1 VNGRLKPG
9 IGLAQAQADLN
20 GIANSLQKAY
30 PQIDGNLRVKVETQL
45 QYQTEFSPPRT
56 AFVIMLGLLSICV
69 LLVACAN
76 VAGLLLSRS
85 RARAREIAVRL
96 ALGAG
101 RGSLVRQLLTENLL
115 VAIGGGAVGLG
126 FAYGIVRFFGAIPL
140 PSDLPLKF
148 DVQLDHRALLFTVGA
163 SILSSFLFG
172 LIPALRATRPDLI
185 PALKAKDAV
194 ISKPSR
200 LWGRDLLV
208 GGQIALSFVLLI
220 VSAVLVEGFRADLI
234 RGPGFRIEHLF
245 LMSMNTSVTRYSAT
259 QQDQFYKELLDQTRL
274 APGVKSAA
282 LASAV
287 PLAMG
292 GATIGVVPEGYQLN
306 RGQEA
311 ITVFDNVVTD
321 GYFETMGIPIVDG
334 RSLLESD
341 KATTPAVAV
350 VNEQFAKHY
359 WPNQS
364 ALGKRFQLHNAAGR
378 LVAIVGIAKTTK
390 YLSISESPMDFVYLP
405 FAQNPQAQMS
415 LVAESKS
422 LDATVLSPVLRRVV
436 QGIDRDVPIFDARS
450 MKDIYDNRAV
460 TAPNIISEIV
470 AALGFMGL
478 ILALVGLYGL
488 VAYSVSRRTREIGI
502 RMAIG
507 ADRLSVMAMVLKQ
520 GLTLG
525 LAGVAVGLAIG
536 VFVCKLI
543 GSIASLSVGDPS
555 ILLFTTVSVLLVLTT
570 MGATYLPA
578 RRASCIDPMRALH
591 EE

>member
-1 VNGRLKPG
+1 
-9 IGLAQAQADLN
+9 
-20 GIANSLQKAY
+20 
-30 PQIDGNLRVKVETQL
+30 
-45 QYQTEFSPPRT
+45 
-56 AFVIMLGLLSICV
+56 
-69 LLVACAN
+69 
-76 VAGLLLSRS
+76 
-85 RARAREIAVRL
+85 
-96 ALGAG
+96 
-101 RGSLVRQLLTENLL
+101 
-115 VAIGGGAVGLG
+115 
-126 FAYGIVRFFGAIPL
+126 
-140 PSDLPLKF
+140 
-148 DVQLDHRALLFTVGA
+148 
-163 SILSSFLFG
+163 
-172 LIPALRATRPDLI
+172 LI

-488 VAYSVSRRTREIGI
+488 VTYSVSRRTREIGI

-555 ILLFTTVSVLLVLTT
+555 ILLFTTVSVVLVLTT